1 MDGRPASPDDRAW
14 AWIVAGV
21 VFVVLSAL
29 TATLARSAAGGWL
42 TLLVVV
48 QVLASGLAF
57 LVPQLR
63 SARAARLEATAEE
76 REIEARVDTKMAMN
90 DALDPILRLLGH
102 LALEREVI
110 LRDQLRAQ
118 AVVLVLK
125 TAAEFIGPDRARAC
139 WFRLEPGPPKRLE
152 PSDFAGRAG
161 SPSTTFVEGT
171 PAGDAAIGMVLDD
184 RDLLCADTESD
195 PPPDWDIS
203 KVRDYRTFVSVSV
216 IAGDTGYG
224 MLTLDALEPGD
235 LVADDLALLRLMAE
249 VLAVALSIS

>member
-1 MDGRPASPDDRAW
+1 MDEKPAAPDDRAW

-29 TATLARSAAGGWL
+29 TATLARSATGGRL
-42 TLLVVV
+42 VVLVVV
-48 QVLASGLAF
+48 QVVATGLAF
-57 LVPQLR
+57 LVPQIR
-63 SARAARLEATAEE
+63 STRAARMEATAEE

-90 DALDPILRLLGH
+90 DALDPILRLLGN
-102 LALEREVI
+102 LALERDVI
-110 LRDQLRAQ
+110 VRNQLRAQ
-118 AVVLVLK
+118 VIPLVLK
-125 TAAEFIGPDRARAC
+125 TAAEFIGPERARAC
-139 WFRLEPGPPKRLE
+139 WFKLEPGPLKRLD

-161 SPSTTFVEGT
+161 SPSTTFVQGT

-195 PPPDWDIS
+195 PPPDWDIT

-224 MLTLDALEPGD
+224 MLTLDALEPGT

-249 VLAVALSIS
+249 VLAVALSVP